1 MRTNDLGGD
10 HPANAASSSATAGT
24 ATAIMMSP
32 AVLRHNLADSAEA
45 AALLVQAAA
54 AAAAAKCKDLRVL
67 RAVPLAVATTASALA
82 Q

>member
-32 AVLRHNLADSAEA
+32 AVLRHNLADHAEA
-45 AALLVQAAA
+45 AALQAAA
-54 AAAAAKCKDLRVL
+54 DAGVTPPPPPTNAM
-67 RAVPLAVATTASALA
+67 TALFSA
-82 Q
+82 QCC